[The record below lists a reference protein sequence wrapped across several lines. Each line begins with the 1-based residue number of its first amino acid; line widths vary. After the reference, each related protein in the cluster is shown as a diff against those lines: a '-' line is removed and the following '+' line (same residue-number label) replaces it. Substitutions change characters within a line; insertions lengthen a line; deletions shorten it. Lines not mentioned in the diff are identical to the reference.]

1 MAKQPE
7 AAQAAAETVAAPEA
21 AVAAAAET
29 VALIAVQ
36 QIDHDGTAYAE
47 GERLVVLPAQAE
59 ALIAAGA
66 ATPADPPAP

>member
-7 AAQAAAETVAAPEA
+7 AAKAAAETVAAPETA
-21 AVAAAAET
+21 PATQQT